1 MQQAA
6 PTSAVGVNLDHIGLF
21 SHDLAATARQFEALG
36 FLLTP
41 QSQHARP
48 PTPDAPI
55 ALRGTANRC
64 AMLRQGYIEL
74 LGVVDPTLD
83 TLGVPEAL
91 ARYAGLHILA
101 FGLDDAAAQEARLQ
115 AEGFAPTRTI
125 LERRLNL
132 PQGSGQARF
141 IQVRPR
147 ADALPEGRVFMLH
160 HETPELVWQPRY
172 LDHPNTA
179 VGLAET
185 TVVVPDLDEA
195 AMRYQ
200 RYLGAAA
207 QSGPGYRRF
216 ALSHGALRLVAA
228 DALDTLLPGVRPPC
242 LPFPAAA
249 TIAVASLATALAHLR
264 AHGVPVEPCPGGM
277 RIAPDAAGGMALF
290 FQESPAPRG

>member
-1 MQQAA
+1 MQQAV
-6 PTSAVGVNLDHIGLF
+6 PSPEVGVNLDHIGLF
-21 SHDLAATARQFEALG
+21 CHDLGAVARQFEALG

-41 QSQHARP
+41 LSQHARP
-48 PTPDAPI
+48 PTPDAPV

-101 FGLDDAAAQEARLQ
+101 FGLDDAQVQEARLQ

-125 LERRLNL
+125 LERRLDL
-132 PQGSGQARF
+132 PEGSGLARF

-147 ADALPEGRVFMLH
+147 ADALPEGRVFMLR

-172 LDHPNTA
+172 LSHPNSAT
-179 VGLAET
+179 GLAET
-185 TVVVPDLDEA
+185 TVAVPDLDEA
-195 AMRYQ
+195 AARYQ
-200 RYLGAAA
+200 RYLGAAS
-207 QSGPGYRRF
+207 QSGPGWRRF
-216 ALSHGALRLVAA
+216 ALDHGALRLVAA
-228 DALDTLLPGVRPPC
+228 DVLPALLPGVQPPC

-249 TIAVASLATALAHLR
+249 TITVASLATAMAHWR
-264 AHGVPVEPCPGGM
+264 AHGVAFEPCPEGA
-277 RIAPDAAGGMALF
+277 RIAPDAAGGTTLI
-290 FQESPAPRG
+290 FQEPPAPRG